1 MISFFH
7 KRMRNQ
13 KGFTLIELMIVVA
26 IIGILTAIA
35 FPLYANIQA
44 RARVAK
50 AQADART
57 LASAVVVYSAH
68 TGVLP
73 AALADLSSRARR
85 RSAIGHQPAGPFI
98 SPIPT
103 SAGATGRAYV
113 EPYELCRWRHD
124 RSRSRQRGPIE
135 SCAIIGI
142 LPRSPSGST
151 PISRRARV
159 AKAQADARTLA
170 SAVVVYSA
178 HTGVLP
184 AALDDLSTSVPASA
198 ASLPV
203 RSSTRSRLRPDGA
216 PTTTHQ
222 PPVGRSPSAPLV
234 TAQPSPFRSRA

>member
-73 AALADLSSRARR
+73 GALTDLSS
-85 RSAIGHQPAGPFI
+85 SVSGVGGVVAGPFI
-98 SPIPT
+98 NPIPSPPT
-103 SAGATGRAYV
+103 GWGAYN
-113 EPYELCRWRHD
+113 Y
-124 RSRSRQRGPIE
+124 
-135 SCAIIGI
+135 
-142 LPRSPSGST
+142 
-151 PISRRARV
+151 
-159 AKAQADARTLA
+159 
-170 SAVVVYSA
+170 
-178 HTGVLP
+178 
-184 AALDDLSTSVPASA
+184 ASA
-198 ASLPV
+198 AGGTFTV
-203 RSSTRSRLRPDGA
+203 STTGD
-216 PTTTHQ
+216 
-222 PPVGRSPSAPLV
+222 SATV
-234 TAQPSPFRSRA
+234 TVP